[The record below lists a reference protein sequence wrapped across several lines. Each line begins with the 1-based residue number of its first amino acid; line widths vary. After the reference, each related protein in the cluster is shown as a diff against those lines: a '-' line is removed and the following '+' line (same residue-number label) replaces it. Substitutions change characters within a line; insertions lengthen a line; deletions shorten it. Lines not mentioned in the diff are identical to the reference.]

1 MFRITR
7 SEDTAGTV
15 LTLDGDLS
23 RDSVETVEQCCRQA
37 LAAGGPVELV
47 LNEVSNID
55 LEGRALLSKLASLG
69 VHLRGD
75 GVFTSYLLREM
86 HLAEPTRPQ
95 PPVLE

>member
-7 SEDTAGTV
+7 SENTAHAV

-23 RDSVETVEQCCRQA
+23 RDCVETVVECCRQA
-37 LAAGGPVELV
+37 LAAGRPVELV

-55 LEGRALLSKLASLG
+55 LDGRGVLRKLAAMG
-69 VHLRGD
+69 VHLRGA

-86 HLAEPTRPQ
+86 HLSV
-95 PPVLE
+95 PPSANPLC